1 MCVSIYTVLLSCL
14 VFTPAFFLYV
24 RSYVAPDGPPSLVEA
39 KPFSNSVIMV
49 TCHPP
54 TPELANGIIT
64 GYTGEYC
71 VCGMDQCSEP
81 ARVTMAI
88 GMNSVSL
95 QGLQE
100 QTMYCVRAAA
110 HTSQGAGP
118 WSGWVTVL
126 TNLAG
131 RCVCVC
137 CIYIYIYIYAL
148 YRIRSALQ
156 GACMIDAV
164 ISQLHTAHRD
174 HLNDDSVEMV
184 ESPSC
189 SDGIQH

>member
-1 MCVSIYTVLLSCL
+1 MCACMYTVPLSCL

-24 RSYVAPDGPPSLVEA
+24 RTYVAPDGPPSLVEA

-64 GYTGEYC
+64 GYTVEYC
-71 VCGMDQCSEP
+71 VCGMDQRSEP
-81 ARVTMAI
+81 ARVTMAT

-137 CIYIYIYIYAL
+137 VCVVFIYMHCTELEVHCKEHA
-148 YRIRSALQ
+148 
-156 GACMIDAV
+156 
-164 ISQLHTAHRD
+164 
-174 HLNDDSVEMV
+174 
-184 ESPSC
+184 
-189 SDGIQH
+189 